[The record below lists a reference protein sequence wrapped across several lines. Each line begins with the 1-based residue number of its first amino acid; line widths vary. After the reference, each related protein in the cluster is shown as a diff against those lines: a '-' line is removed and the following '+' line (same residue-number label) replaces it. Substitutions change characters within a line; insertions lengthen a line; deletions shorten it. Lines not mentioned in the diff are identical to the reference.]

1 MASDII
7 HNIYKLVLW
16 RQVLSLQQLCTYE
29 RKKNCKNHWYNSG
42 TGRSATVIYGKKK
55 KNSSKNQDKIERKE
69 RKKFK
74 KNQTTASAV
83 V

>member
-1 MASDII
+1 M
-7 HNIYKLVLW
+7 LW

-55 KNSSKNQDKIERKE
+55 KKNSSKNQDKIERKE